1 MKVQEIQNLLDFI
14 AKSDLAEVTIETEN
28 LKVSVKRY
36 TGVIQQTTAMPLATT
51 SIIAQP
57 QVIAQPTITQPQVTE
72 TKTAPAETSK
82 ANLIAIRS
90 PMVGT
95 FYASSKPDAPLF
107 VNVGDDVKVGK
118 VVGIVEA
125 MKLFNEIES
134 EVSGKIVEI
143 VAKNATPVEFDQVL
157 FWVQPS

>member
-1 MKVQEIQNLLDFI
+1 MKVQEIQGLLDFI
-14 AKSDLAEVTIETEN
+14 AKSDLAEVTIETDT

-36 TGVIQQTTAMPLATT
+36 AGAVQQTN
-51 SIIAQP
+51 
-57 QVIAQPTITQPQVTE
+57 VIPVTPVVTQPQVMAQPAITQTTPVAE
-72 TKTAPAETSK
+72 TKTATADTSK

-95 FYASSKPDAPLF
+95 FYASSKPDAPVF

-143 VAKNATPVEFDQVL
+143 VAKNATPVEYDQVL